1 MRSIDFFDRGHDLD
15 PSRDALVQDDQCWSF
30 AELRCLSFCIAAGLC
45 RDGLKRQDKVAIFSP
60 NDARV
65 VQLLL
70 GLWRAGAV
78 WIPINVRNAIAANI
92 AYLDYV
98 EVDWLFFHSSY
109 QAEAKQLCAEV
120 SSLQHLVC
128 LDKDMEDIPSLQQWI
143 GHLSADDFID
153 ECDAFG
159 NLQELVGIFATG
171 GTTGPAKGVEVTNLG
186 WGTMLGI
193 AHNILAPRRAP
204 PVSLVTAPITH
215 AAGPVAMATLALGA
229 TNVIL
234 PGFDPLAV
242 MQAIERHRVT
252 HLYLPP
258 TAMYMLLDHPD
269 VEQYDYS
276 SLETF
281 VLVGSPVS
289 PKKLQRAV
297 EVFGPCLCQSYGQV
311 EAPMMVCFLSP
322 EDIAAAARG
331 EHTHR
336 LASCGRPTHPVKVA
350 IMDEDGQLLSAGQ
363 SGEIVVRG
371 CLISQGYHKMP
382 EASED
387 IHRFGWHHTGDIGL
401 LDEDGYLYI
410 VDRKKDMVVTGGF
423 NVFTSEV
430 EACINEL
437 HEVMESAV
445 IGVPHELWGEA
456 VKAVVVRARGFDI
469 DAQAIIAHC
478 KQRLGGVKAP
488 KSVEFMD
495 VLPKTP
501 NNKLDKKALRS
512 HYWQDAGRLVH

>member
-15 PSRDALVQDDQCWSF
+15 PGRDALVQGGRRWSF
-30 AELRCLSFCIAAGLC
+30 AELRCLSFRIAAGMR

-65 VQLLL
+65 VQVLL

-78 WIPINVRNAIAANI
+78 WIPINVRNALPANA

-109 QAEAKQLCAEV
+109 REEALQLRAQV
-120 SSLQHLVC
+120 PSIGHVVC
-128 LDKDMEDIPSLQQWI
+128 LDMEMEKTPSLQQWL
-143 GHLSADDFID
+143 GSLSADDFID
-153 ECDAFG
+153 TCDAFG

-171 GTTGPAKGVEVTNLG
+171 GTTGPAKGVEVSNLG

-215 AAGPVAMATLALGA
+215 AAGPVAIATLALGA

-242 MQAIERHRVT
+242 MQAIERHHVT

-269 VEQYDYS
+269 VGQYDYS

-297 EVFGPCLCQSYGQV
+297 EIFGPCLCQSYGQV
-311 EAPMMVCFLSP
+311 EAPMMVCFLSQD
-322 EDIAAAARG
+322 EVAAAARG
-331 EHTHR
+331 EHPHR
-336 LASCGRPTHPVKVA
+336 LASCGRPTHPVRVA
-350 IMDEDGQLLSAGQ
+350 IMDEAGTLLPAGQ

-371 CLISQGYHKMP
+371 CLVSLGYHKMP
-382 EASED
+382 DATEEVR
-387 IHRFGWHHTGDIGL
+387 RFGWHHTGDIGM
-401 LDEDGYLYI
+401 LDDAGYLYI

-437 HEVMESAV
+437 PEVMESAV

-456 VKAVVVRARGFDI
+456 VKAVVVRARGSEI
-469 DAQAIIAHC
+469 EEHAIIAHC

-488 KSVEFMD
+488 KSVEFID

-501 NNKLDKKALRS
+501 NNKLDKKTLRRR
-512 HYWQDAGRLVH
+512 YWHDTERLVN

>member
-15 PSRDALVQDDQCWSF
+15 PARAALVQGGQCWSF
-30 AELRCLSFCIAAGLC
+30 AELRALSFRIAAGMQ
-45 RDGLKRQDKVAIFSP
+45 RAGLKRQDKVAIFSP

-65 VQLLL
+65 VQVLL

-78 WIPINVRNAIAANI
+78 WIPVNVRNAIPANA

-98 EVDWLFFHSSY
+98 QVDWLFFHSSCHA
-109 QAEAKQLCAEV
+109 QVEQLRAAIPGIEHVICLDADMGEI
-120 SSLQHLVC
+120 SSLQRLIESVS
-128 LDKDMEDIPSLQQWI
+128 M
-143 GHLSADDFID
+143 DDFTD
-153 ECDAFG
+153 MCDAFG

-193 AHNILAPRRAP
+193 AWNVLAPRRAP

-215 AAGPVAMATLALGA
+215 AAGPVAVATLALGA

-258 TAMYMLLDHPD
+258 TAMYMMLDHPD
-269 VEQYDYS
+269 LGHHDYS

-311 EAPMMVCFLSP
+311 EAPMMMCFLSQ
-322 EDIAAAARG
+322 DDVAASARG
-331 EHTHR
+331 EHPQR
-336 LASCGRPTHPVKVA
+336 LASCGRPTHPVRVA
-350 IMDEDGQLLSAGQ
+350 IMDEAGQLLPAGE

-371 CLISQGYHKMP
+371 SLVSQGYYQMP
-382 EASED
+382 EATNEVR
-387 IHRFGWHHTGDIGL
+387 RFGWHHTGDIGMM
-401 LDEDGYLYI
+401 DADGYLYI
-410 VDRKKDMVVTGGF
+410 VDRKKDMVVSGGF

-437 HEVMESAV
+437 PEVMESAV
-445 IGVPHELWGEA
+445 IGVPHEVWGEA
-456 VKAVVVRARGFDI
+456 VKAVVVLAHGADI
-469 DAQAIIAHC
+469 LADMIIAHC

-488 KSVEFMD
+488 KSVD
-495 VLPKTP
+495 VVAALPKTP
-501 NNKLDKKALRS
+501 NNKIDKKTLRR
-512 HYWQDAGRLVH
+512 HYWGAAERLVH

>member
-1 MRSIDFFDRGHDLD
+1 MRSIDFFDRGHDID
-15 PSRDALVQDDQCWSF
+15 PGRNALVQDGQCWSF
-30 AELRCLSFCIAAGLC
+30 AELRRLSFRIAAGMR

-65 VQLLL
+65 VQVLL

-78 WIPINVRNAIAANI
+78 WIPINVRNAIPANA

-109 QAEAKQLCAEV
+109 REEVEQLRAQV
-120 SSLQHLVC
+120 PSIRHAVC
-128 LDKDMEDIPSLQQWI
+128 LDIEMGEIPSLQQWLK
-143 GHLSADDFID
+143 GVPEDDFID
-153 ECDAFG
+153 QCDAFG

-193 AHNILAPRRAP
+193 ARNILAPRRMP

-215 AAGPVAMATLALGA
+215 AAGPVAIATLALGA

-269 VEQYDYS
+269 VAQYDYS

-297 EVFGPCLCQSYGQV
+297 EIFGPCLCQSYGQV
-311 EAPMMVCFLSP
+311 EAPMMVCFLSQ
-322 EDIAAAARG
+322 EEVAAAARG
-331 EHTHR
+331 EYPHR
-336 LASCGRPTHPVKVA
+336 LASCGRPTHPVRVA
-350 IMDEDGQLLSAGQ
+350 IMDEAGKLLPAGQ

-371 CLISQGYHKMP
+371 CLVSLGYHKMP
-382 EASED
+382 EATEQVR
-387 IHRFGWHHTGDIGL
+387 RFGWHHTGDVGM
-401 LDEDGYLYI
+401 LDDDGYLYI

-437 HEVMESAV
+437 PEVMESAV

-456 VKAVVVRARGFDI
+456 VKAVVVRARGFNI
-469 DAQAIIAHC
+469 EEKAIIAHC

-488 KSVEFMD
+488 KSVDFID
-495 VLPKTP
+495 ALPKTP
-501 NNKLDKKALRS
+501 NNKLDKKALRRR
-512 HYWQDAGRLVH
+512 YWHDAERLVH